1 MNEEAKRQ
9 ERVREQEELSTEHRA
24 NLLHLTY
31 LDTRGIEETL
41 PLTSGLMT
49 IDDMYQFKM
58 VPLKPGSDS
67 KPTIFA
73 VTSSTPSSKI
83 DELTKEYN
91 DRAEAA
97 QFVLIS
103 NFGYR
108 AMMDRYNPPKETI
121 YDDVTIAKEGDS
133 VTLDVV
139 SKAMDEVLPDDVLDY
154 IVQQADK
161 LGTSDIHFEAQRDN
175 VRIRMRIDGTLHP
188 VAVLTSE
195 KYRVL
200 MSIIASRSNI
210 SVADRSP
217 QSGHILMD
225 IPARGDKQEHVL
237 NMRIETVPTN
247 FGTDIVIRLFNF
259 EADMLQLDVLGISDK
274 EKTEL
279 QEIISHPRGM
289 VMTVG
294 PTGSGKSTTLYSILN
309 ALNDS
314 SRKILTLE
322 DPIEFSIPGVS
333 QIPVNT
339 DLGISF
345 VDQLRAVLRL
355 DPDVVMVGE
364 IRDNDTA
371 KTAIQASITGH
382 LVLATFHANSAAAA
396 FARMVDMIGTN
407 PIFATAVRLV
417 IGQRLVRRLD
427 DSTKQEYEPDETTK
441 NWIREVLAEL
451 PPGEPKPDLNNI
463 KLYKPGKSDANP
475 FGYDGRIVLMEQL
488 IVTENIQAFLRGDIT
503 EINETEIEKVA
514 RGNGMVTMLQ
524 RGILQALAGKTT
536 LEEVNRVL

>member
-1 MNEEAKRQ
+1 VNEEAKRQ
-9 ERVREQEELSTEHRA
+9 ARVREQEELSTEHRA

-41 PLTSGLMT
+41 PLTSGMMA

-58 VPLKPGSDS
+58 VPLKAGDDS
-67 KPTIFA
+67 TPTIFA
-73 VTSSTPSSKI
+73 VTSATPSSKI
-83 DELTKEYN
+83 EEITQSYN
-91 DRAEAA
+91 DKAESA

-103 NFGYR
+103 NFGFR
-108 AMMDRYNPPKETI
+108 ALMERYNPPKETI
-121 YDDVTIAKEGDS
+121 YDDVTIAQEGDS
-133 VTLDVV
+133 VTINEV

-161 LGTSDIHFEAQRDN
+161 LGASDIHFEAQREN

-188 VAVLTSE
+188 VAILTNE
-195 KYRVL
+195 KYRIL

-210 SVADRSP
+210 SVADKSA

-225 IPARGDKQEHVL
+225 IPARGDRPEHVL

-247 FGTDIVIRLFNF
+247 FGTDVVIRLFNF
-259 EADMLQLDVLGISDK
+259 ESDMLQLDVLGISDK
-274 EKTEL
+274 EKAEL
-279 QEIISHPRGM
+279 EEIISHPRGM

-339 DLGISF
+339 DKGTNF

-427 DSTKQEYEPDETTK
+427 DSTKEEYEPDEATK
-441 NWIREVLAEL
+441 GWIREVLADL
-451 PPGEPKPDLNNI
+451 PIDEPKPDLNNI
-463 KLYKPGKSDANP
+463 RIFRPGKSDANP
-475 FGYDGRIVLMEQL
+475 FGYNGRIVLMEQL
-488 IVTENIQAFLRGDIT
+488 IVKDNIQAFLRGEVQDV
-503 EINETEIEKVA
+503 NDVEIEKVA
-514 RGNGMVTMLQ
+514 RSNGMVTMLQ
-524 RGILQALAGKTT
+524 RGVLQVLAGKTT

>member
-1 MNEEAKRQ
+1 VDEEAKRQ
-9 ERVREQEELSTEHRA
+9 ARVREQEELSTEHRA

-49 IDDMYQFKM
+49 IDEMYQFKM
-58 VPLKPGSDS
+58 VPLKKGDEST
-67 KPTIFA
+67 PTIFA
-73 VTSSTPSSKI
+73 VTSGTPSSRLEEI
-83 DELTKEYN
+83 TNHFSEM
-91 DRAEAA
+91 AESA

-103 NFGYR
+103 NFGFR
-108 AMMDRYNPPKETI
+108 AFMERYNPPKETV

-133 VTLDVV
+133 VTLSAV
-139 SKAMDEVLPDDVLDY
+139 SKALDEVLPDDVLDY

-161 LGTSDIHFEAQRDN
+161 LGASDIHFEVQREN
-175 VRIRMRIDGTLHP
+175 VRIRFRVDGTLHP
-188 VAVLTSE
+188 VAILTNE
-195 KYRVL
+195 KYRIL

-210 SVADRSP
+210 STANTQA

-225 IPARGDKQEHVL
+225 IPGQGERAEHSL

-247 FGTDIVIRLFNF
+247 FGMDVVLRLFNF
-259 EADMLQLDVLGISDK
+259 ESDMLQLDVLGISEK

-279 QEIISHPRGM
+279 EEIISHPRGM

-339 DLGISF
+339 DTGVSF

-371 KTAIQASITGH
+371 RTAIQASITGH

-427 DSTKQEYEPDETTK
+427 DATKEEYEPDETTK

-451 PPGEPKPDLNNI
+451 PPTETAPDLNNI
-463 KLYKPGKSDANP
+463 RLYRPGKSDANP
-475 FGYDGRIVLMEQL
+475 FGYDGRMVLMEQL
-488 IVTENIQAFLRGDIT
+488 VVKENIQAFLRGDAKDV
-503 EINETEIEKVA
+503 NDSEIERMA

-524 RGILQALAGKTT
+524 RGVLQALAGKTT

>member
-1 MNEEAKRQ
+1 MNEESKRQ
-9 ERVREQEELSTEHRA
+9 ARVREQEELSTEHRA

-41 PLTSGLMT
+41 PLTSGLMS
-49 IDDMYQFKM
+49 IDNMYQFKM
-58 VPLKPGSDS
+58 VPLKAGSEAT
-67 KPTIFA
+67 PTIFA
-73 VTSSTPSSKI
+73 VTSATPSSKI
-83 DELTKEYN
+83 EDITKDYN
-91 DRAEAA
+91 DRAESA

-108 AMMDRYNPPKETI
+108 ALMERYNPPKETV

-133 VTLDVV
+133 VTIDAV
-139 SKAMDEVLPDDVLDY
+139 SKALDEVLPDDVLDY

-161 LGTSDIHFEAQRDN
+161 LGASDIHFEAQRDD

-195 KYRVL
+195 KYRIL

-210 SVADRSP
+210 SVADNSA
-217 QSGHILMD
+217 QSSHMLMD
-225 IPARGDKQEHVL
+225 IPARGDKPEHVL

-247 FGTDIVIRLFNF
+247 FGTDVVVRLFNF
-259 EADMLQLDVLGISDK
+259 EADMLKLDVLGISDK
-274 EKTEL
+274 EKAEL

-289 VMTVG
+289 VLTVG

-339 DLGISF
+339 DKGVAF

-355 DPDVVMVGE
+355 DPDIVMVGE

-371 KTAIQASITGH
+371 RTAIQASITGH

-427 DSTKQEYEPDETTK
+427 DTTKEEYEPNEATK
-441 NWIREVLAEL
+441 NWIREVLADL
-451 PPGEPKPDLNNI
+451 PIDEPKPDLDNI
-463 KLYKPGKSDANP
+463 KLYRPGKSDANP
-475 FGYDGRIVLMEQL
+475 FGYNGRIVLMEQL
-488 IVTENIQAFLRGDIT
+488 IVKDNIQAFLRGDAADV
-503 EINETEIEKVA
+503 NDVEIEKIA
-514 RGNGMVTMLQ
+514 RENGMVTMLQ
-524 RGILQALAGKTT
+524 RGVLQALAGRTT